1 MKQSITVS
9 GRMVKDAVLKTVST
23 ASGDKPVLS
32 GTIAYNTRASTGVN
46 EKGEKDHSNFAD
58 IQIWGKQAETLASRL
73 VKGVPVIAEGE
84 PLLKRYTTNEG
95 KRGVQFLINADTI
108 DVRALPPKAEEAPA
122 QA

>member
-9 GRMVKDAVLKTVST
+9 GRMVKDATLKKVPT
-23 ASGDKPVLS
+23 ADGEKFVLS
-32 GTIAYNTRASTGVN
+32 GTVAYNTRASTGVTD
-46 EKGEKDHSNFAD
+46 KGEKDHSNFAD

-73 VKGVPVIAEGE
+73 VKGIPVIAEGE
-84 PLLKRYTTNEG
+84 PLLKRYTTSEG

-108 DVRALPPKAEEAPA
+108 DVRALPPKAETA